1 MTSVLNRSQYAKR
14 LSNLLYFAAVIAVMA
29 AISFAAIW
37 LIEQLQSLRCPAGTF
52 LVGAG
57 DLAIML
63 QKIPIVFASFGFG
76 ILTVEWLVHST
87 QRLQRFQR
95 DLMRFSMRE
104 DYELRYRTFQGDLL
118 RFSLIVLSIM
128 LPISVV
134 ASLWQYC
141 LLQQEILYQPW
152 PWTGLQQYS
161 WSDVAT
167 IETTCSRGGR
177 GGWKG
182 FFDVVMRDGARLE
195 IPVPPFWSVG
205 SPPFVRVYPEI
216 ARALDGVDFTFN
228 SKNVSPGCPYASGL
242 LRRP

>member
-1 MTSVLNRSQYAKR
+1 M
-14 LSNLLYFAAVIAVMA
+14 
-29 AISFAAIW
+29 
-37 LIEQLQSLRCPAGTF
+37 
-52 LVGAG
+52 
-57 DLAIML
+57 
-63 QKIPIVFASFGFG
+63 
-76 ILTVEWLVHST
+76 
-87 QRLQRFQR
+87 
-95 DLMRFSMRE
+95 
-104 DYELRYRTFQGDLL
+104 

-128 LPISVV
+128 LPMSVA
-134 ASLWQYC
+134 ASLTQYC
-141 LLQQEILYQPW
+141 LLQQEILYQSW

-161 WSDVAT
+161 WRDVAT